1 MMAGDHKFQLIFVW
15 IPGVKEIY
23 FSFPFQIFFKTVY
36 SLLKHLFIS
45 AHPQIMHFGV
55 LLAVHLILI
64 IMPKRWCCFIRY
76 PLVTNRPLGFL
87 SGIPALLRMTSH
99 LNMLNGLS
107 SHTGVPVN
115 HDL

>member
-87 SGIPALLRMTSH
+87 SGIPALLE
-99 LNMLNGLS
+99 
-107 SHTGVPVN
+107 
-115 HDL
+115 